1 MQLGDKTCFKYLMIN
16 SLENELTV
24 KQGHPEAMDQ
34 GKGCPVLIE
43 FLVNS
48 KIYILNK

>member
-1 MQLGDKTCFKYLMIN
+1 MFQTFNDKLSEKWV
-16 SLENELTV
+16 TV
-24 KQGHPEAMDQ
+24 KQGHPKAMDQ

-48 KIYILNK
+48 KIYILNT